1 MPTPPPV
8 TMATLS
14 SIENGDAA
22 IVPPVLFPL
31 SPRGRGPGEGW

>member
-1 MPTPPPV
+1 MDLPMPTPPPV

-22 IVPPVLFPL
+22 MAPPGLPL
-31 SPRGRGPGEGW
+31 SPQGRG